1 MTVYKTNE
9 GALSARACTSNQA
22 RKGRPGSGR
31 NPFRGRDRG
40 AICQRALASQ
50 ANWLGIFDAV
60 VHKAPVGYWEEK
72 QRGTVECRR
81 MFSPSASGPY
91 ADAANS
97 RLKATAAKRQG
108 EARRGEA
115 PAAPSRSYRRLAI
128 MRW

>member
-1 MTVYKTNE
+1 MKARFRPEHALQIKPGRAVL
-9 GALSARACTSNQA
+9 APDAILSAAVIGVR
-22 RKGRPGSGR
+22 
-31 NPFRGRDRG
+31 F
-40 AICQRALASQ
+40 
-50 ANWLGIFDAV
+50 ANGPWPVRLWLGIFDAV

-97 RLKATAAKRQG
+97 RLEATAAKRQG